1 MEFLN
6 TKEKIL
12 ENAGLLFAQRGY
24 FGVSMQD
31 IADSLGLTKA
41 ALYYHFESKD
51 ALCLQ
56 LMKKTFSALLTH
68 LKDAVKEGRTPSEK
82 LFRII
87 DGYFSFALEKPQVNL
102 LFIWEGGALGPG
114 ISKLLIETHRGV
126 KNLLEEVFEGI
137 VTRRKRR
144 RERVSFLATS
154 LFNLL
159 GNLSRSEGLK
169 QENFAREITNLF
181 L

>member
-1 MEFLN
+1 MKVLG

-12 ENAGLLFAQRGY
+12 ENAGLLFVQRGY

-31 IADSLGLTKA
+31 IADSLGISKA
-41 ALYYHFESKD
+41 ALYYHFESKE

-56 LMKKTFSALLTH
+56 LMKKTFSNLLAQ
-68 LKDAVKEGRTPSEK
+68 LKNAVKEGRTPSEK
-82 LFRII
+82 LFKII

-102 LFIWEGGALGPG
+102 LFIREGSALGQG
-114 ISKLLIETHRGV
+114 IGKLLVETHREIR
-126 KNLLEEVFEGI
+126 NLLEEVFEGI
-137 VTRRKRR
+137 VVRRKKR
-144 RERVSFLATS
+144 RERISFLTTS

-159 GNLSRSEGLK
+159 GNLSRSEGLRRK
-169 QENFAREITNLF
+169 NFAREIANLF